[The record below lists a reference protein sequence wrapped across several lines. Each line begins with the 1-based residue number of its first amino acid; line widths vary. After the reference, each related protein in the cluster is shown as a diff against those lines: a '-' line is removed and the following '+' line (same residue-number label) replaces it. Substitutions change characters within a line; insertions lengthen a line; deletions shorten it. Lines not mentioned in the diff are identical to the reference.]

1 MNKKRDYRKEQLR
14 TYSGFQIP
22 KTVVTRYLKGDS
34 PDLNERKKAWSIDT
48 LIKSIEKHNK
58 DKIIKNDLWKEK
70 LKSFETDYP
79 GKTRAEVFEQIQ
91 RETRAVD
98 FFADTDISYGA
109 ALNQA
114 LTNVDDEDQYKKKLA
129 ALGKHV
135 DFTEWRYNETNQM
148 MEFYNVELVDGKEV
162 KFLYQVQFS
171 DVWEGDY
178 KNGAL
183 IVKKERA
190 KI

>member
-22 KTVVTRYLKGDS
+22 KTVVTRYLKGD
-34 PDLNERKKAWSIDT
+34 WSIDT

-58 DKIIKNDLWKEK
+58 DKVIKNDLWREK
-70 LKSFETDYP
+70 LRSFETDYP

-135 DFTEWRYNETNQM
+135 DFTEWRYNDTNQM